1 MVDIVYK
8 FEAFSF
14 TGVCQTVALPLC
26 PLIGQVNGVEPVCY
40 SRNIDIGGNLIFQP
54 GKAKACTLIISL
66 FFLIF

>member
-14 TGVCQTVALPLC
+14 TGICQTVALPLC

-40 SRNIDIGGNLIFQP
+40 SRNIDIGGNLVFQP
-54 GKAKACTLIISL
+54 GMTKKKKKKRFDLII
-66 FFLIF
+66 

>member
-14 TGVCQTVALPLC
+14 TGICQTVALPLC

-40 SRNIDIGGNLIFQP
+40 SRNIDIGGNLVFQP
-54 GKAKACTLIISL
+54 GMTNIKKKKKK
-66 FFLIF
+66 